1 MELFKSIDW
10 DLLRQQKMWLLQH
23 DSEMAY
29 GLLNLLDNLQDEAVV
44 CGVDKDLVFDK
55 VFD

>member
-23 DSEMAY
+23 DSEMAE
-29 GLLNLLDNLQDEAVV
+29 GLLNLLDNLQDEAVL
-44 CGVDKDLVFDK
+44 CGVDEDLVFDR